1 MLTLLTMNIQLE
13 QPFKLFTEQQC
24 NSLILRARQL
34 ELKQGQVMG
43 GDPLRQRRNNHT
55 YWIALEDNE
64 YDMLWDITIPLR
76 GQYNLTWMQKPTQI
90 SLYCMGE
97 FYDWHPDVYYGNHRK
112 SIRSLTLTCT
122 LQKATGAVFETRN
135 CVYDLDQGE
144 AIIFPADLEHRACA
158 PTQGER
164 WALTVWYMTPNLN
177 ILG

>member
-1 MLTLLTMNIQLE
+1 MNIQLE

-24 NSLILRARQL
+24 HSLILRAQQL
-34 ELKQGQVMG
+34 ELKPGQVMG
-43 GDPLRQRRNNHT
+43 GDPLRQHRNNHA

-64 YDMLWDITIPLR
+64 YDMLWDITMSLH
-76 GQYNLTWMQKPTQI
+76 GQYHLTWMQQPTQI
-90 SLYCMGE
+90 SLYRTGE

-122 LQKATGAVFETRN
+122 LQKAAGAVFETRN
-135 CVYDLDQGE
+135 GVYDLDQGE
-144 AIIFPADLEHRACA
+144 AIIFPADLEHKACA